1 MPPTTNKR
9 QKKHSHHEA
18 QEIGTPPA
26 EHVQQAGFHIRHHQ
40 TTAFGVTSTGRA
52 MHVQYTATET
62 MLSSPPHFTVLP
74 VRNVCRS
81 FTQL

>member
-40 TTAFGVTSTGRA
+40 TTVFGVTST
-52 MHVQYTATET
+52 E
-62 MLSSPPHFTVLP
+62 
-74 VRNVCRS
+74 
-81 FTQL
+81 